1 MANQKRAETAFD
13 DSVDYIDA
21 VSLNDLL
28 DSSPPEKDN
37 VYDMALGGLPVFNSS
52 VDYLDTRPE
61 KQQPLNMLTRWTI
74 QSGSDVDLL
83 PFTSI

>member
-21 VSLNDLL
+21 VSLNDSL

-37 VYDMALGGLPVFNSS
+37 VYEVALGGMPVYDPS

-61 KQQPLNMLTRWTI
+61 EKKPLNNPKR
-74 QSGSDVDLL
+74 Q
-83 PFTSI
+83 PNAC

>member
-1 MANQKRAETAFD
+1 MVDQKRAETAFD

-37 VYDMALGGLPVFNSS
+37 VYDVALGGMPVFNQS

-61 KQQPLNMLTRWTI
+61 KQQPLKSPN
-74 QSGSDVDLL
+74 VDPLN
-83 PFTSI
+83 FST